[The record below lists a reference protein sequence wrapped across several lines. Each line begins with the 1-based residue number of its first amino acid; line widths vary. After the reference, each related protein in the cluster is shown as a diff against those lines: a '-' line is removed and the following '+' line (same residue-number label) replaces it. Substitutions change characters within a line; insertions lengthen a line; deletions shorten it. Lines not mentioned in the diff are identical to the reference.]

1 MEIIYY
7 PDDSC
12 PNHWT
17 QSVIALGNF
26 DGVHRGHARLLERV
40 RSRATEMGATAA
52 ALTFDPHPPRVI
64 RPDKAPA
71 LLMTTPQKIAYL
83 EQSGIHATAIVRFTG
98 ALAKWTPEHFVTS
111 VLVDWL
117 HVAEVWVG
125 SNFLFGHE
133 RKGNFSL
140 LRSLGSTYDF
150 RVAKID
156 PVRYKD
162 FVVSSTRIRRL
173 LSEGYVD
180 EAGSLLGHHYCID
193 GEVIPGSNR
202 GRRQGFPTANLLTD
216 NEILPPDGVYAS
228 TIKIDDVIHA
238 AVTNI
243 GVRPTFEKDG
253 DRVIESHLLRFSGD
267 LYGRHVRLA
276 FVKRLREE
284 RLFSSPSELKN
295 QIFVDCEEARA
306 LFKKMSL

>member
-1 MEIIYY
+1 M
-7 PDDSC
+7 
-12 PNHWT
+12 
-17 QSVIALGNF
+17 IALGNF
-26 DGVHRGHARLLERV
+26 DGMHRGHAKLLERV
-40 RSRATEMGATAA
+40 RSRAAEMGVTAA

-71 LLMTTPQKIAYL
+71 LLMTIPQKTTCF
-83 EQSGIHATAIVRFTG
+83 EQSGVHATAIVRFTDS
-98 ALAKWTPEHFVTS
+98 LAKWEPEKFVS
-111 VLVDWL
+111 AVLVDWL

-140 LRSLGSTYDF
+140 LRSLGATYGF

-162 FVVSSTRIRRL
+162 FVVSSTRVRRL

-180 EAGSLLGHHYCID
+180 EASSLLGHHYFID
-193 GEVIPGSNR
+193 GVVVQGAKRGS
-202 GRRQGFPTANLLTD
+202 RQGFPTANLLTE

-228 TIKIDDVIHA
+228 TVTIADIIHA
-238 AVTNI
+238 AITNI
-243 GVRPTFEKDG
+243 GVRPTFEKNG
-253 DRVIESHLLRFSGD
+253 DRVIESHLLSFSGD
-267 LYGRHVRLA
+267 LYDRHVRLS

-284 RLFSSPSELKN
+284 RLFSSPIELN
-295 QIFVDCEEARA
+295 RQITVDCEEARA
-306 LFKKMSL
+306 LFERMSL

>member
-1 MEIIYY
+1 VEIIYY

-12 PNHWT
+12 PNNWT
-17 QSVIALGNF
+17 ESVIALGNF
-26 DGVHRGHARLLERV
+26 DGVHRGHAKLLERV
-40 RSRATEMGATAA
+40 NSRAAERGVTAA
-52 ALTFDPHPPRVI
+52 VLTFDPHPPKVI

-71 LLMTTPQKIAYL
+71 LLMTTQQKITYL

-98 ALAKWTPEHFVTS
+98 GLAQWTPEQFVTS

-140 LRSLGSTYDF
+140 LRSLGSIYDF

-193 GEVIPGSNR
+193 GEVVRGSNR
-202 GRRQGFPTANLLTD
+202 GTHQGFPTANLLTD

-228 TIKIDDVIHA
+228 TVTIDGVIHA

-243 GVRPTFEKDG
+243 GVRPTFEISG
-253 DRVIESHLLRFSGD
+253 DRVVESHLLRFSGD
-267 LYGRHVRLA
+267 LYGRHVRVA

-284 RLFSSPSELKN
+284 RLFSSSSELKN
-295 QIFVDCEEARA
+295 QIVVDCEEARA
-306 LFKKMSL
+306 LFEKMSL

>member
-1 MEIIYY
+1 VETIYY

-40 RSRATEMGATAA
+40 RSRASEMGVIAA
-52 ALTFDPHPPRVI
+52 ALTFDPHPPKVI

-71 LLMTTPQKIAYL
+71 LLMTTQQKIACL
-83 EQSGIHATAIVRFTG
+83 EQSGIHATAVVRFTG
-98 ALAKWTPEHFVTS
+98 ALAKWTPEQFISS

-117 HVAEVWVG
+117 HVGEVWVG

-193 GEVIPGSNR
+193 GKVVPGSNR
-202 GRRQGFPTANLLTD
+202 GTHQGFPTANILTD

-228 TIKIDDVIHA
+228 TVTADDVIHA

-243 GVRPTFEKDG
+243 GVRPTFEKSG

-284 RLFSSPSELKN
+284 RLFASPSELRN
-295 QIFVDCEEARA
+295 QIVVDCEEARV